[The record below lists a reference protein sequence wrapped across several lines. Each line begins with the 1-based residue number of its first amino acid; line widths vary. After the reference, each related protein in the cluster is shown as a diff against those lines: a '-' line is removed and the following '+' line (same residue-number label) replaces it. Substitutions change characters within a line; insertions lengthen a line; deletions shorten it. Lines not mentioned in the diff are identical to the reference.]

1 MQEILK
7 KLNDLVGICET
18 RVSKL
23 DKERAEVASQREANE
38 KTSKILSTRLSDIE
52 KREKALKDSDDVLVT
67 LHQAKDLVR
76 EANEEKGK
84 LGDLRGKLEED
95 IKKHEKT
102 VKDFEAWK
110 EDQQAKMAKQ
120 VKEIE
125 AKAKNYKKEVM
136 DAVVKEAEKRG

>member
-23 DKERAEVASQREANE
+23 DKERAEVTSQREANE